1 MTGSNAVMLALA
13 LAFGL
18 LASFGILR
26 GLRAARRRASVHADL
41 PAAAVAPATLP
52 APTLATVATVLPS
65 APLKATVHY
74 TDAKGQ
80 SSVREVV
87 IHSRKLQREG
97 RHALNVREGGNPTP
111 KIYLIERISRLDYTV
126 EGELCSLTS
135 AGLIR
140 ELLVSAIPL
149 KGERPPRPARPAP
162 QTKPQEPEE
171 TAESSLAPA
180 HLAGP
185 APLASLLPSG
195 ARGFAVI
202 DLETTGFGGD
212 HRILEV
218 AVLRLEPDGRLKDVW
233 DTLVHPGMAIPGGKA
248 QEKHRIHDRM
258 VTNAPNFAAVAA
270 DLAARLDGHV
280 LVAHNLP
287 FDQGFLERH
296 FAAVAGIRINL
307 GRGLNTMEGRES
319 LESLCKRL
327 GVDLPPEQAHSA
339 LVDARALAQALL
351 EGINHLKPA
360 EAAVAVERNGATG
373 GCEPQP
379 RSAVQTVLQTTDV
392 PEGWKTLP
400 VPLVAGAEFIK
411 TDVSDAGADAVAQ
424 RLGLVYRK
432 AQKVPVR
439 RRPAF
444 LLAEDLASNN
454 TKMREAKQQ
463 QLPVLLVC
471 DIKDLAAGSEA
482 MGWIYDPG
490 EELSA
495 TD

>member
-13 LAFGL
+13 LVFGL

-41 PAAAVAPATLP
+41 PAAAVAPASLP
-52 APTLATVATVLPS
+52 APTLATAAPVLPS

-74 TDAKGQ
+74 TDANGQ

-87 IHSRKLQREG
+87 IHSRKQQGEG
-97 RHALNVREGGNPTP
+97 RHALNVREGGNPTA
-111 KIYLIERISRLDYTV
+111 KIFLIERIRRLDYTV

-140 ELLVSAIPL
+140 ELLLSAIPIKAEL
-149 KGERPPRPARPAP
+149 PPRPARLAP
-162 QTKPQEPEE
+162 QPEPQEPEA

-180 HLAGP
+180 PLAGP
-185 APLASLLPSG
+185 APLVSLLPSG

-202 DLETTGFGGD
+202 DLETTGFGAD
-212 HRILEV
+212 HRILEI

-248 QEKHRIHDRM
+248 QKTHRIHDRM
-258 VTNAPNFAAVAA
+258 VTNAPSFAAVAA

-287 FDQGFLERH
+287 FDQGFLERR

-307 GRGLNTMEGRES
+307 GRGLNTMQGRES
-319 LESLCKRL
+319 LESLCQRL

-351 EGINHLKPA
+351 EGIHHLKPA
-360 EAAVAVERNGATG
+360 QSAVAVERNGAIG

-379 RSAVQTVLQTTDV
+379 RSAVQTVLQTADV
-392 PEGWKTLP
+392 PEGWKSLP

-411 TDVSDAGADAVAQ
+411 TDVSDAGADALAQ
-424 RLGLVYRK
+424 RFGLVYRK

-439 RRPAF
+439 RKPTF

-471 DIKDLAAGSEA
+471 DIKDLAAGYEA
-482 MGWIYDPG
+482 MGWVYDPG

-495 TD
+495 AD